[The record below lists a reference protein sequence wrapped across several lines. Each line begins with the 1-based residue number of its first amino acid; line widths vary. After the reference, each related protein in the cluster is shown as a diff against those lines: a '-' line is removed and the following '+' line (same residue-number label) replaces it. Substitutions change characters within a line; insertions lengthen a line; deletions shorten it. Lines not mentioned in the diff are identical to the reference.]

1 MKITLT
7 QAQMLS
13 LWRRAQGLEPMAAAV
28 SLEQWDSIDTEAQ
41 LALRMR
47 QWYLRLLDTG
57 DETLVATSDISS
69 EITMRRVGVGVYA
82 AVLPASCRRLLRL
95 SITDD
100 CGTSM
105 VIPEIGALS
114 EAAATRYRRR
124 RANPWGAPAFVPIR
138 ARVCGHN
145 LIVTCGPGPEGA
157 DTLPIVSEAVAVIDP
172 GDETYILDE
181 AALATIPGDVDLSSF
196 V

>member
-7 QAQMLS
+7 QSQMLS
-13 LWRRAQGLEPMAAAV
+13 LWRRAQGLEPTAAAV

-57 DETLVATSDISS
+57 DETLVATSDISAQIS
-69 EITMRRVGVGVYA
+69 LRRVGEGVYSA
-82 AVLPASCRRLLRL
+82 TLPSACRRLLRL
-95 SITDD
+95 NITDD

-105 VIPEIGALS
+105 VVPDTEVVPETAV
-114 EAAATRYRRR
+114 TRYRRR
-124 RANPWGAPAFVPIR
+124 RANPWGVSAFVPAR
-138 ARVCGHN
+138 AYVRDRS
-145 LIVTCGPGPEGA
+145 LIVTCGSGA
-157 DTLPIVSEAVAVIDP
+157 GGGETLPVISEAQAVIDP

-181 AALATIPGDVDLSSF
+181 AALATIPGNVDLSTF

>member
-13 LWRRAQGLEPMAAAV
+13 LWRRAQGLEPTAAAV

-57 DETLVATSDISS
+57 DETLVATSDISTQIS
-69 EITMRRVGVGVYA
+69 LRRVGDGLYA
-82 AVLPASCRRLLRL
+82 ATLPATCRRLLRL
-95 SITDD
+95 NITDE

-105 VIPEIGALS
+105 VVPDADAVPETAV
-114 EAAATRYRRR
+114 TRYHRR
-124 RANPWGAPAFVPIR
+124 RANPWGAPAFVPVR
-138 ARVCGHN
+138 ACVRGHSLVVACGH
-145 LIVTCGPGPEGA
+145 GPGGA
-157 DTLPIVSEAVAVIDP
+157 DTLPAVSEAQAVIDP

-181 AALATIPGDVDLSSF
+181 AALATIPGDVDLSTF

>member
-13 LWRRAQGLEPMAAAV
+13 LWRRAQGLEPTAAAV

-57 DETLVATSDISS
+57 DETLVATSDISTQIS
-69 EITMRRVGVGVYA
+69 LRRVGDGLYA
-82 AVLPASCRRLLRL
+82 ATLPATCRRLLRL
-95 SITDD
+95 NVTDE

-105 VIPEIGALS
+105 VVPDADAVPETAV
-114 EAAATRYRRR
+114 TRYRRR
-124 RANPWGAPAFVPIR
+124 RANPWGAPAFVPVR
-138 ARVCGHN
+138 ACVRGHSLVVACGY
-145 LIVTCGPGPEGA
+145 GPGGA
-157 DTLPIVSEAVAVIDP
+157 DTLPAVSEAQAVIDP

-181 AALATIPGDVDLSSF
+181 AALATIPGDVDLSTF

>member
-13 LWRRAQGLEPMAAAV
+13 LWRRAQGLEPTAAAV

-57 DETLVATSDISS
+57 DETLVATSDISTQIS
-69 EITMRRVGVGVYA
+69 LRRVGDGLYA
-82 AVLPASCRRLLRL
+82 ATLPATCRRLLRL
-95 SITDD
+95 NVTDE

-105 VIPEIGALS
+105 VVPDADAETAV
-114 EAAATRYRRR
+114 TRYCRR
-124 RANPWGAPAFVPIR
+124 RANPWGAPAFVPVR
-138 ARVCGHN
+138 ACVRGHSLVVACGHG
-145 LIVTCGPGPEGA
+145 LGGA
-157 DTLPIVSEAVAVIDP
+157 DTLPTVSEAQAVIDP

-181 AALATIPGDVDLSSF
+181 AALATIPGDVDLSTF

>member
-13 LWRRAQGLEPMAAAV
+13 LWRRAQGLEPTAAAV

-57 DETLVATSDISS
+57 DEALVATSDISS
-69 EITMRRVGVGVYA
+69 QISLRRLDFGVYTA
-82 AVLPASCRRLLRL
+82 ALPLTCRRLLRFN
-95 SITDD
+95 ITDD

-105 VIPEIGALS
+105 VVPDTENTS
-114 EAAATRYRRR
+114 EQVATRYRRR
-124 RANPWGAPAFVPIR
+124 RANPWGASAYIPPR
-138 ARVCGHN
+138 ACVRGQS
-145 LIVTCGPGPEGA
+145 LIVTCGAGPDGA
-157 DTLPIVSEAVAVIDP
+157 ETLPVISEAQAVVDP

-181 AALATIPGDVDLSSF
+181 SALTTIPGNVDLSTF

>member
-13 LWRRAQGLEPMAAAV
+13 LWRRAQGLEPTAAAV

-57 DETLVATSDISS
+57 DETLVATSDISTQIS
-69 EITMRRVGVGVYA
+69 LRRVGDGLYA
-82 AVLPASCRRLLRL
+82 ATLPATCRRLLRL
-95 SITDD
+95 NVTDE

-105 VIPEIGALS
+105 VVPDADAETAV
-114 EAAATRYRRR
+114 TRYCRR
-124 RANPWGAPAFVPIR
+124 RANPWGAPAFVPVR
-138 ARVCGHN
+138 ACVRGYSLVVACGH
-145 LIVTCGPGPEGA
+145 GPGGA
-157 DTLPIVSEAVAVIDP
+157 DTLPAVSEAQAVIDP

-181 AALATIPGDVDLSSF
+181 AALATIPGDVDLSTF

>member
-13 LWRRAQGLEPMAAAV
+13 LWRRAQGLEPTAAAV

-57 DETLVATSDISS
+57 DETLVATSDISTQIS
-69 EITMRRVGVGVYA
+69 LRRVGDGLYA
-82 AVLPASCRRLLRL
+82 ATLPATCRRLLRL
-95 SITDD
+95 NVTDE

-105 VIPEIGALS
+105 VVPDAVPETAV
-114 EAAATRYRRR
+114 TRYRRR
-124 RANPWGAPAFVPIR
+124 RANPWERPPLFRCVPASVATASLWPAGT
-138 ARVCGHN
+138 ARVASTPC
-145 LIVTCGPGPEGA
+145 PRSA
-157 DTLPIVSEAVAVIDP
+157 RRR
-172 GDETYILDE
+172 
-181 AALATIPGDVDLSSF
+181 LSSTPAMRPTSWTRPPWPPSPEMST
-196 V
+196 

>member
-13 LWRRAQGLEPMAAAV
+13 LWRRAQGLEPTAAAV

-47 QWYLRLLDTG
+47 QWYLHLLDTG
-57 DETLVATSDISS
+57 DETLVATTDISAQ
-69 EITMRRVGVGVYA
+69 ITLRRVGEGIYA
-82 AVLPASCRRLLRL
+82 ATLPSACRRLLRL
-95 SITDD
+95 NITDD

-105 VIPEIGALS
+105 VIPDAGAVP
-114 EAAATRYRRR
+114 ETAVTRYRRR
-124 RANPWGAPAFVPIR
+124 RANPWGASAFVPAR
-138 ARVCGHN
+138 ACVRGQSLIISCG
-145 LIVTCGPGPEGA
+145 TGA
-157 DTLPIVSEAVAVIDP
+157 GGDEMLPVISEAQAVIDP
-172 GDETYILDE
+172 GDETYVLDE
-181 AALATIPGDVDLSSF
+181 AALATIPGNVDLSTF

>member
-13 LWRRAQGLEPMAAAV
+13 LWRRAQGLEPTAAAV

-57 DETLVATSDISS
+57 DETLVATSDISTQIS
-69 EITMRRVGVGVYA
+69 LRRVGDGLYA
-82 AVLPASCRRLLRL
+82 ATLPATCRRLLRL
-95 SITDD
+95 NVTDE

-105 VIPEIGALS
+105 VVPDADVVPETAV
-114 EAAATRYRRR
+114 TRYRRR
-124 RANPWGAPAFVPIR
+124 RANPWGAPAFVPVR
-138 ARVCGHN
+138 ACVRGHSLVVACGH
-145 LIVTCGPGPEGA
+145 GPVGA
-157 DTLPIVSEAVAVIDP
+157 DTLPAVSEAQAVIDP

-181 AALATIPGDVDLSSF
+181 AALATIPGDVDLSTF

>member
-13 LWRRAQGLEPMAAAV
+13 LWRRAQGLEPTAAAV

-57 DETLVATSDISS
+57 DETLVATSDISTQIS
-69 EITMRRVGVGVYA
+69 LRRVGDGMYA
-82 AVLPASCRRLLRL
+82 ATLPSTCRRLLRL
-95 SITDD
+95 NITDD

-105 VIPEIGALS
+105 VVPDTEAIS
-114 EAAATRYRRR
+114 ETAATRYRRR
-124 RANPWGAPAFVPIR
+124 RANPWGASAFVPAR
-138 ARVCGHN
+138 ACVCGQN
-145 LIVTCGPGPEGA
+145 LIISCGCGA
-157 DTLPIVSEAVAVIDP
+157 GGDEALPVISEAQAVVDP
-172 GDETYILDE
+172 GDETYVLDE

>member
-13 LWRRAQGLEPMAAAV
+13 LWRRAQGLEPTAAAV

-57 DETLVATSDISS
+57 DETLVATSDISTQIS
-69 EITMRRVGVGVYA
+69 LRRVGDGLYA
-82 AVLPASCRRLLRL
+82 ATLPATCRRLLRL
-95 SITDD
+95 NITDE

-105 VIPEIGALS
+105 VVPDADAVS
-114 EAAATRYRRR
+114 ETAVTRYHRR
-124 RANPWGAPAFVPIR
+124 RANPWGAPAFVPVR
-138 ARVCGHN
+138 ACVRGHN
-145 LIVTCGPGPEGA
+145 LVVACGHGPGGA
-157 DTLPIVSEAVAVIDP
+157 DTLPAVSEAQAVIDP

-181 AALATIPGDVDLSSF
+181 AALATIPGDVDLSTF

>member
-13 LWRRAQGLEPMAAAV
+13 LWRRAQGLEPAAAAV

-41 LALRMR
+41 LVLRMR
-47 QWYLRLLDTG
+47 QWYLHLLDTG
-57 DETLVATSDISS
+57 DEALVATSDISS
-69 EITMRRVGVGVYA
+69 QIALRRIGDGVYA
-82 AVLPASCRRLLRL
+82 ATLPAACRRLLRL

-105 VIPEIGALS
+105 VVPTAEDIPETAV
-114 EAAATRYRRR
+114 TRYRRR
-124 RANPWGAPAFVPIR
+124 RANPWGASAFVPAR
-138 ARVCGHN
+138 AFVHGQS
-145 LIVTCGPGPEGA
+145 LIVTCGAGPEDA
-157 DTLPIVSEAVAVIDP
+157 DALPVVSDAQAVVDP

-181 AALATIPGDVDLSSF
+181 AALATIPGDVDLSTF

>member
-13 LWRRAQGLEPMAAAV
+13 LWRRAQGLEPTAAAV
-28 SLEQWDSIDTEAQ
+28 SLEQWESIDTEAQ

-57 DETLVATSDISS
+57 DETLVATSDISAQIS
-69 EITMRRVGVGVYA
+69 LRRVGEGVYA
-82 AVLPASCRRLLRL
+82 ATLPSACRRLLRFN
-95 SITDD
+95 ITDD

-105 VIPEIGALS
+105 VMPTIEDIS
-114 EAAATRYRRR
+114 EKAVTRYRRR
-124 RANPWGAPAFVPIR
+124 RANPWGASAFVPAR
-138 ARVCGHN
+138 AIVRGQS
-145 LIVTCGPGPEGA
+145 LIVACGCGA
-157 DTLPIVSEAVAVIDP
+157 GGAETLPVVSEAHAVIDP
-172 GDETYILDE
+172 GDETYVLDE
-181 AALATIPGDVDLSSF
+181 AALATIPGDVDLSTF

>member
-1 MKITLT
+1 MKTTLT

-13 LWRRAQGLEPMAAAV
+13 LWRRAQGLEPTVGGV

-57 DETLVATSDISS
+57 DETLVATSDISAQ
-69 EITMRRVGVGVYA
+69 IALCRVGEGVYA
-82 AVLPASCRRLLRL
+82 ATLPSSCRRLLRL
-95 SITDD
+95 NITDE

-105 VIPEIGALS
+105 VVPDTGDIPETAVI
-114 EAAATRYRRR
+114 RYRRR
-124 RANPWGAPAFVPIR
+124 RANPWGASAFIPAR
-138 ARVCGHN
+138 AWVRGQS
-145 LIVTCGPGPEGA
+145 LIITCGPGA
-157 DTLPIVSEAVAVIDP
+157 DRDLPVISDAQAVIDP

-181 AALATIPGDVDLSSF
+181 AALATIPGDVDLSTF

>member
-13 LWRRAQGLEPMAAAV
+13 LWRRAQGLEPTAAAV

-47 QWYLRLLDTG
+47 QWYLRLLDMG
-57 DETLVATSDISS
+57 DETLVATSDISTQIS
-69 EITMRRVGVGVYA
+69 LRRVGDGLYA
-82 AVLPASCRRLLRL
+82 ATLPATCRRLLRL
-95 SITDD
+95 NVTDE

-105 VIPEIGALS
+105 VVPDADAVPETAV
-114 EAAATRYRRR
+114 TRYRRR
-124 RANPWGAPAFVPIR
+124 RANPWGAPAFIPVR
-138 ARVCGHN
+138 ACVRGHSLVVACGH
-145 LIVTCGPGPEGA
+145 GSGGA
-157 DTLPIVSEAVAVIDP
+157 DTLPAVSDAQAVIDP

-181 AALATIPGDVDLSSF
+181 AALATIPGDVDLSTF

>member
-13 LWRRAQGLEPMAAAV
+13 LWRRAQGLEPTAAAV

-57 DETLVATSDISS
+57 DETLVATSDISTQIS
-69 EITMRRVGVGVYA
+69 LRRVGDGLYA
-82 AVLPASCRRLLRL
+82 ATLPATCRRLLRL
-95 SITDD
+95 NVTDE

-105 VIPEIGALS
+105 VVPDAVPETAV
-114 EAAATRYRRR
+114 TRYRRR
-124 RANPWGAPAFVPIR
+124 RANPWGAPAFVPVR
-138 ARVCGHN
+138 ACVRGHSLVVACGH
-145 LIVTCGPGPEGA
+145 GPDGI
-157 DTLPIVSEAVAVIDP
+157 DTLPTVSEAQAVIDP

-181 AALATIPGDVDLSSF
+181 AALATIPGDVDLSTF

>member
-13 LWRRAQGLEPMAAAV
+13 LWRRAQGLEPTAAAV

-57 DETLVATSDISS
+57 DETLVATSDISTQIS
-69 EITMRRVGVGVYA
+69 LRRVGDGLYA
-82 AVLPASCRRLLRL
+82 ATLPATCRRLLRL
-95 SITDD
+95 NITDE

-105 VIPEIGALS
+105 VVPDADAVPETAV
-114 EAAATRYRRR
+114 TRYHRR
-124 RANPWGAPAFVPIR
+124 RANPWGAPAFVPVR
-138 ARVCGHN
+138 ACVRGHSLVVACGH
-145 LIVTCGPGPEGA
+145 GPSGA
-157 DTLPIVSEAVAVIDP
+157 DTLPAVSEAQAVIDP

-181 AALATIPGDVDLSSF
+181 AALATIPGDVDLSTF

>member
-13 LWRRAQGLEPMAAAV
+13 LWRRAQGLEPTAAAV

-57 DETLVATSDISS
+57 DETLVATSDISTQMS
-69 EITMRRVGVGVYA
+69 LRRVGDGLYA
-82 AVLPASCRRLLRL
+82 ATLPATCRRLLRL
-95 SITDD
+95 NVTDE

-105 VIPEIGALS
+105 VVPDADAVPETAV
-114 EAAATRYRRR
+114 TRYRRR
-124 RANPWGAPAFVPIR
+124 RANPWGAPAFIPVR
-138 ARVCGHN
+138 ACVRGHS
-145 LIVTCGPGPEGA
+145 LVVACGPGPGGA
-157 DTLPIVSEAVAVIDP
+157 DTLPAVSEAQAVIDP

-181 AALATIPGDVDLSSF
+181 AALATIPGDVDLSTF